1 MKIRTGFVS
10 NSSSSSFV
18 IVLPD
23 NWLNTVDYDKI
34 TDGDEDFPL
43 DKFKELLTEFSNGGM
58 YDDDIY
64 EYDKEYEFYVI
75 LYDLVKPYVIA
86 SVDCSSGQG
95 QFVVVDRAKVIKT
108 LGL

>member
-18 IVLPD
+18 VILPD
-23 NWLNTVDYDKI
+23 NWLNTIEYEKI

-43 DKFKELLTEFSNGGM
+43 DKFKELLTEFSDGGM
-58 YDDDIY
+58 YDDDIF
-64 EYDKEYEFYVI
+64 EYDKEYDFYDI
-75 LYDLVKPYVIA
+75 LYDFVKPYIIA
-86 SVDCSSGQG
+86 TVEGPSGQG
-95 QFVVVDRAKVIKT
+95 QYVVVDRAKVIKT